1 MSVREMTVTTMT
13 WVKEFSTN
21 TFLRAGQRLFEIEF
35 IDRNKKRI
43 ALGLLIWLMGILG
56 GYLVYRGAVGGIRND
71 FYQRGFSAVEKLAST
86 TGASLLEKDMLSLN
100 VAIGDVSGTE
110 GLIFAAIVD
119 HEDKIVAHTDSS
131 LINRPFIPPA
141 KVRYLDTSE
150 VVSIEEGIASNNK
163 EIIGFSL
170 DVAYAGMKIGKA
182 YFALSASPLYKSLN
196 NCKWLLIFWVV
207 SGALLLSATLV
218 GIDRV
223 SMARAHKRQKE
234 LEGITQMGPY
244 MLREKIAQ
252 GGMAEV
258 FLADY
263 VREDGFRRIVAVK
276 RVLPHLAMSPKFINM
291 FIREA
296 RLAAQLQH
304 PNVVQI
310 SDFGKIHDAYFIAM
324 EYVRGKSLAEIL
336 AMSRGALSVEQA
348 IFIVSQICMGL
359 VYSHSKKDD
368 TSGEPLNIVHR
379 DISPENILVSIEGEV
394 KISDFGISKA
404 SSEPSLTQAGVIRG
418 KFSYMPP
425 ELALG
430 ETVDHQADI
439 FSLGIVFYEML
450 SGKRLYQFS
459 TDIEAIRSIPEQEI
473 VPIKDVRPDIT
484 DELNNTVMK
493 CLEKDRK
500 LRYQRAQELL
510 DDLVHLKQSLGS
522 TYDRSNLASLM
533 KQHFSDDKKVSD
545 K

>member
-21 TFLRAGQRLFEIEF
+21 TFLRAGQSLFEIEF

-141 KVRYLDTSE
+141 KVRYLDTSG

-207 SGALLLSATLV
+207 SGTLLLSATLV

-276 RVLPHLAMSPKFINM
+276 RVLPHLAMIPKFINM

>member
-141 KVRYLDTSE
+141 KVRYLDTSG